1 MTSPISIKPPLC
13 KEVSITRAPARG
25 PAASTEAAIPA
36 PLSCPPPICCKIEDE
51 AWICHCGGAGAAAV
65 LSEQLFALP

>member
-1 MTSPISIKPPLC
+1 MTSLISIKPPLC
-13 KEVSITRAPARG
+13 KEVSITRG

-36 PLSCPPPICCKIEDE
+36 PLSCPPPICCKFEDE
-51 AWICHCGGAGAAAV
+51 AWICHCGGAAAV